1 MRVHTPTSIEQVKRY
16 IDGSDIFSV
25 LIAAPVALA
34 LREPKLYAL
43 NHIVEAVTYSTFA
56 FVVGVA
62 IIIVFNLGK
71 NVRGLISMGEVQS
84 VVLAALSSVSLTAL
98 TVFSF
103 TRLDT
108 VPRTVPLIHLLV
120 LASLMLTTRA
130 IATKERRR
138 RERRNKVPHA
148 DPSHILLI
156 GANRLTWSYL
166 RMLNVLDTGRTDV
179 VAILD
184 DNPKLFGRSVL
195 GHSVLAPTSELS
207 RVVHEYAVHGVQINR
222 VLIAANRRAE
232 ESEFWNKIEEHCQS
246 SSISV
251 GFLGDILGVELG
263 QPSEASP
270 ALVEPLVCRTRAYP
284 KVKRVFD
291 FFIAL
296 ALLVIFAPVF
306 AIVALG
312 VLIDLGWPITFWQKR
327 DGKDGE
333 PFLIYKIRT
342 MHAPFDR
349 RGCFVEESRRASRFG
364 KFLRRTRLDELP
376 QLWNVLTGVMS
387 FVGPRPLLPVDQP
400 STSRYRLRVPPGLT
414 GWAQIHGGKRVEAGD
429 KGLLD
434 DWYIEH
440 ASLRLDISIILRT
453 GLIVLLGDERI
464 EAMSA
469 LGSARNS
476 EGARRAS
483 NFPPVDVLR

>member
-43 NHIVEAVTYSTFA
+43 DHIVDAVTYTTFA
-56 FVVGVA
+56 FVVGVVITIA
-62 IIIVFNLGK
+62 FNLGK

-130 IATKERRR
+130 IATKQRRR

-148 DPSHILLI
+148 DPSHVLLI
-156 GANRLTWSYL
+156 GANRLAWSYL

-195 GHSVLAPTSELS
+195 GYSVLAPPSELS
-207 RVVHEYAVHGVQINR
+207 RVVHEYAVHGVRINR
-222 VLIAANRRAE
+222 VLIAANRHADEAQLWMKLEDYCRD
-232 ESEFWNKIEEHCQS
+232 

-251 GFLGDILGVELG
+251 GFLGDILGMELG
-263 QPSEASP
+263 QPPAASP
-270 ALVEPLVCRTRAYP
+270 APVEAPAPRMRAYLR
-284 KVKRVFD
+284 VKRVFD
-291 FFIAL
+291 FCIAL
-296 ALLVIFAPVF
+296 ALSIVLAPVF
-306 AIVALG
+306 AIAALG

-327 DGKDGE
+327 DGKNGE

-349 RGCFVEESRRASRFG
+349 RGRFVEEDRRASRFG
-364 KFLRRTRLDELP
+364 EFLRRTRLDELP
-376 QLWNVLTGVMS
+376 QLWNVLTGAMS

-400 STSRYRLRVPPGLT
+400 STSKYRLRVPPGLT
-414 GWAQIHGGKRVEAGD
+414 GWAQIHGGKRVNADD

-434 DWYIEH
+434 DWYVEH
-440 ASLRLDISIILRT
+440 ASLWLDISIILRT

-464 EAMSA
+464 EAMFA

-476 EGARRAS
+476 EGVRRAS
-483 NFPPVDVLR
+483 NLPPVDVLR